1 MRAEALQPLP
11 AEARTPAAA
20 GLPGL
25 QWPRGMPTPLGRGGA
40 AGAVEMRHWQAM
52 ERWPILK
59 EVFPAKEAKRV
70 RRAPGR
76 APPAGGARVVEGG
89 RAGYDA
95 GVGAR
100 PAAGRSYS
108 PPACSPSAVDSFR

>member
-89 RAGYDA
+89 RAGYDEA
-95 GVGAR
+95 VG
-100 PAAGRSYS
+100 
-108 PPACSPSAVDSFR
+108 SAH